1 MLQFLPVPELIPI
14 RLTNQILNLLQPHG
28 QKGLLEGTMIHSLRA
43 LRRNC
48 DLLLSTMD
56 VFVKEPS
63 LDWQVR
69 APRNSRL
76 MDFRPQINQKSRN
89 RSTRR
94 SSNENFT
101 DRSSS
106 KIFATYNLTEI
117 EPVNLLALPSRKYHD
132 FNDFFNRQ
140 NEYLDKVKDKNK
152 KSRENFMFKPEI
164 NKNSSIIV
172 ESSSSSE
179 PLLKKMGRLS
189 QDGIE
194 KIKRIFQVIR
204 E

>member
-1 MLQFLPVPELIPI
+1 MSAISCLLQFLPVPELIPI

-76 MDFRPQINQKSRN
+76 MDFRKCKRYFILAKCHETSDKDEI
-89 RSTRR
+89 RR
-94 SSNENFT
+94 SGSF
-101 DRSSS
+101 R
-106 KIFATYNLTEI
+106 FAFDYFLYHFCGICILYDLEVYVFNRR
-117 EPVNLLALPSRKYHD
+117 RKY
-132 FNDFFNRQ
+132 FC
-140 NEYLDKVKDKNK
+140 VV
-152 KSRENFMFKPEI
+152 S
-164 NKNSSIIV
+164 
-172 ESSSSSE
+172 
-179 PLLKKMGRLS
+179 
-189 QDGIE
+189 
-194 KIKRIFQVIR
+194 
-204 E
+204 